1 MTVDGTDLSMT
12 RGDSEEI
19 VVNLSGYTLQQGDM
33 VEMTVRLSAMSQKVM
48 YKKVTSFANNQAVIS
63 IEPKDTEPLSF
74 GDYVY
79 DIQLTYD
86 GGKVKTIVTPST
98 FTVLEEVTYG

>member
-1 MTVDGTDLSMT
+1 MT

-19 VVNLSGYTLQQGDM
+19 VVNLSGYTLKPGDM
-33 VEMTVRLSAMSQKVM
+33 VEMTVRMSALSQKVI
-48 YKKVTSFANNQAVIS
+48 YKRVTSFTNNQAVIS

-79 DIQLTYD
+79 DVQLTYD
-86 GGKVKTIVTPST
+86 GGKVKTVVTPSA
-98 FTVLEEVTYG
+98 FTILEEVTYG

>member
-1 MTVDGTDLSMT
+1 MTVNGTDLSMT

-19 VVNLSGYTLQQGDM
+19 VVRLSGYTLKQGDLI
-33 VEMTVRLSAMSQKVM
+33 EMTVRPNALSQRAL
-48 YKKVTSFANNQAVIS
+48 YKRVTNFEENQAVIS
-63 IEPKDTEPLSF
+63 IDPKDTQTMNF

-86 GGKVKTIVTPST
+86 NGKVKTIVTPST
-98 FTVLEEVTYG
+98 FTILEEVTYG